1 MKGVTL
7 MQRLIG
13 VATVATLA
21 ATLTAPTS
29 TANNS
34 GQGRIVSSPIEGRW
48 KGKRFTVQELVAAG
62 LTRKN
67 AEALVRLVKGTPGL
81 DLRNGR
87 YKGLNL
93 DTGRVGSTGTYR
105 LSGNVVTFIFRTG
118 AAVDFGRPYLLHW
131 SVYRDRLTFS
141 AVPGRPPLRALILQ
155 PWIRV
160 T

>member
-1 MKGVTL
+1 MH
-7 MQRLIG
+7 RLIR

-21 ATLTAPTS
+21 AIVTAPTS
-29 TANNS
+29 TANES

-48 KGKRFTVQELVAAG
+48 KGKRWTVQELVAAG
-62 LTRKN
+62 FMRKD
-67 AEALVRLVKGTPGL
+67 AEALVRLVKGTPGI

-87 YKGLNL
+87 FKGLNI
-93 DTGRVGSTGTYR
+93 DTGRVVSTGTYR

-118 AAVDFGRPYLLHW
+118 AAVYFGRPYLLHW

-141 AVPGRPPLRALILQ
+141 AVPGRPPLRAFILQ
-155 PWIRV
+155 PWTRI